1 MGIFRDL
8 YNTAMAI
15 PSNPNADESRQT
27 SGQSKKLDL
36 RGGAYKDSSRFD
48 SDFRH
53 RVRED
58 LEGTLKDYSA
68 RSAVADIFH
77 QSRGG
82 SGITKQ
88 EVKEGLKRLV
98 EQGKLNEDQ
107 MWAVRKKYGIF

>member
-8 YNTAMAI
+8 YNAAMAI
-15 PSNPNADESRQT
+15 PSQPSSDETGKT

-36 RGGAYKDSSRFD
+36 RSGAYKDPSRFD
-48 SDFRH
+48 SDFRY

-68 RSAVADIFH
+68 RAAVADIFH

-82 SGITKQ
+82 QGITKQ
-88 EVKEGLKRLV
+88 EVKEGLKHLV